1 MLQAVKLPAGIAHL
15 NSSLTY
21 IDTHKKTVA
30 EQTTTSL
37 FSNSITAKLL
47 TTQSIKRILLL
58 QNRFTNRP
66 ETHHEKH
73 PSPEEKQ
80 TIFFFCKTT
89 KEKLSLPTY
98 VNADDFSH
106 ACKLLPRQSI
116 WVT

>member
-21 IDTHKKTVA
+21 IDTHKKKVA
-30 EQTTTSL
+30 EKTTTSL

-47 TTQSIKRILLL
+47 TTKSIKRILLL

-73 PSPEEKQ
+73 PSPEEKE
-80 TIFFFCKTT
+80 TNK
-89 KEKLSLPTY
+89 KKLQ
-98 VNADDFSH
+98 NN
-106 ACKLLPRQSI
+106 
-116 WVT
+116 